1 MHSKAVRNKSAVR
14 FFVQA
19 TFGRWIYR
27 TKLGVIFAAR
37 AKLLLNLTKAKLS
50 LGPFLQP
57 FGCLRSFA
65 VQPKGCTQDR
75 PQAYGYKPKVCSP
88 NKSFAL
94 VILNFQMLQEEL
106 CSLMKRLQSLSRLN

>member
-37 AKLLLNLTKAKLS
+37 AKLLLNLTKA
-50 LGPFLQP
+50 
-57 FGCLRSFA
+57 
-65 VQPKGCTQDR
+65 
-75 PQAYGYKPKVCSP
+75 
-88 NKSFAL
+88 
-94 VILNFQMLQEEL
+94 
-106 CSLMKRLQSLSRLN
+106 